1 MKATKK
7 VGEVDNEVEDYIQDD
22 RYGDVNKNKKTIISL
37 DITTGCKH
45 REKNLNIL
53 YIDWCTLNEKPSHR
67 ISTPNKIVV
76 VGDKLCN
83 NTKPY

>member
-22 RYGDVNKNKKTIISL
+22 RYGDVSKNNKTIISL
-37 DITTGCKH
+37 DITTCCKH

-53 YIDWCTLNEKPSHR
+53 YRLMHTQREA
-67 ISTPNKIVV
+67 ISQNF
-76 VGDKLCN
+76 
-83 NTKPY
+83 NTQ

>member
-7 VGEVDNEVEDYIQDD
+7 VGEVVNEVEDYIQDD
-22 RYGDVNKNKKTIISL
+22 RYGDVNKNNKTIISL
-37 DITTGCKH
+37 DITTCSKH

-76 VGDKLCN
+76 VRDKLCN